1 MRRVISGEQGVRTR
15 RRAAVLPPAQDRRS
29 GEPTVEAG
37 AIHRCRCECGGRGPA
52 LCQITLCDR
61 GAAALSHSY
70 REPPSTRSG
79 SGICLRRRKGG

>member
-1 MRRVISGEQGVRTR
+1 VRRVISGEQGVRTR

-79 SGICLRRRKGG
+79 SGKGLRRRNGG